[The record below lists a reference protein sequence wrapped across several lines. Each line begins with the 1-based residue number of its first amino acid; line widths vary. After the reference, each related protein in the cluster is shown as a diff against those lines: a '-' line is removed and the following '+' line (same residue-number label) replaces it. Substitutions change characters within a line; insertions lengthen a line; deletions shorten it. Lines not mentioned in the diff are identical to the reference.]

1 MAQYSILFAV
11 IVIAHYS
18 HYRECPPMK
27 TFLIKVI
34 AGYLFDLVTRK
45 VKTEFNFKPEHLTN
59 FAFGKRT
66 TIRLGHK
73 KVKQGAVKIL
83 ADGKEQ
89 AAIKLDVIKSKKIR
103 FGDLNNADAIFD
115 GFNNL
120 SELRAEL
127 EDCYKKPIS
136 NKTKITQVF
145 FTAAK

>member
-1 MAQYSILFAV
+1 
-11 IVIAHYS
+11 
-18 HYRECPPMK
+18 MK
-27 TFLIKVI
+27 TFLIKAI
-34 AGYLFDLVTRK
+34 AAYLFNLVSRK
-45 VKTEFNFKPEHLTN
+45 VKAEFNFKPEHLAS

-89 AAIKLDVIKSKKIR
+89 AGIKLDVIKSKKIK

-120 SELRAEL
+120 SDLRAEL
-127 EDCYKKPIS
+127 EACYKKPIT
-136 NKTKITQVF
+136 NKTKVTQVF
-145 FTAAK
+145 FRPSK